1 MCPAC
6 FATAA
11 TVFAG
16 ATSAA
21 GVAAVIVSKLG
32 GKSGS
37 ASDEP
42 TRDLRGEDHA
52 SAENRFER

>member
-11 TVFAG
+11 TVLAG

-21 GVAAVIVSKLG
+21 GVAAVVVSKLG
-32 GKSGS
+32 SK
-37 ASDEP
+37 
-42 TRDLRGEDHA
+42 TRR
-52 SAENRFER
+52 